1 MPFTYFKR
9 YRMELDLRRWAEP
22 PTEPPGGYRLLA
34 WNPSLARAH
43 GDVKFRCFQHE
54 LDANIFPCFTSRD
67 GCCRLMREISQR
79 EGFVPQATW
88 LLAHAGP
95 QGDDYCG
102 TIQSVREAA
111 DLASLQNIGIT
122 PEHRGR
128 GLGTVLIQRALA
140 GLREAGV
147 GRVYLEVTAQ
157 NDGAVRLYRR
167 LGFIKVR
174 VLYKMQD
181 LVVAAS

>member
-1 MPFTYFKR
+1 MAFTYFKR

-22 PTEPPGGYRLLA
+22 PLEPPPGYRLLA
-34 WNPSLARAH
+34 WDPALVRAH
-43 GDVKFRCFQHE
+43 ADVKYRCFQHE
-54 LDANIFPCFTSRD
+54 LDANIFPCFGSRD
-67 GCCRLMREISQR
+67 GCYRLMREISRR

-88 LLAHAGP
+88 LLVHSGP
-95 QGDDYCG
+95 RGDDYCG
-102 TIQSVREAA
+102 TIQSVREGT

-128 GLGTVLIQRALA
+128 GLGTVLIRRALA

-157 NDGAVRLYRR
+157 NDGAIRLYGR
-167 LGFIKVR
+167 LGFAKVR
-174 VLYKMQD
+174 VLYKTQE
-181 LVVAAS
+181 LVAAS